1 MKAMY
6 VKEIDVI
13 DPDTNGVVTIA
24 IYKHENGGMFGID
37 SSYILAIDGDADE
50 PMYVPDVFCLKSD
63 FENVPDE
70 FFVELIE

>member
-1 MKAMY
+1 MSAMY

-13 DPDTNGVVTIA
+13 DPDTLGVVTIA

-37 SSYILAIDGDADE
+37 SSYILAIDDDE

-63 FENVPDE
+63 FENVPEE